1 MKEEIMKKQLLLLAV
16 LASMVGV
23 GCSSKTNTAT
33 PPVETTVTT
42 NPAVDPGTPDGGGTG
57 GGLSD
62 GGGDTVDFVPVSF
75 SIFNSYVGTHP
86 INSPKNIKISVNL
99 TEVDSTLKFSG
110 SVKISYEDNGQTF
123 TGTFESSA
131 DKNQNI
137 SGLKDNDVP
146 ESAYNY
152 WFSKDGKTVFTGI
165 FQDALGSVVL
175 VIDKT
180 VDQGDG
186 QGTGYVSGSVYFKN
200 FAQSQATQ
208 SPYRKCWFIYAGPY
222 DCRSTEVMQKS
233 SLTLGTGEGYR
244 KLGTFTG
251 MSKVNAFNL

>member
-1 MKEEIMKKQLLLLAV
+1 MKKQLLLLAV

-33 PPVETTVTT
+33 PPVETAVTT
-42 NPAVDPGTPDGGGTG
+42 NPAVDPGTPAGGGTG
-57 GGLSD
+57 GGLSN
-62 GGGDTVDFVPVSF
+62 GGGATVDFVPVSF
-75 SIFNSYVGTHP
+75 SLFNSYVGTHP

-99 TEVDSTLKFSG
+99 TEVDSTLKYAG

-123 TGTFESSA
+123 TGTFESG
-131 DKNQNI
+131 DGKNQSI
-137 SGLKDNDVP
+137 DGLRDNDVY
-146 ESAYNY
+146 ESTFNY
-152 WFSKDGKTVFTGI
+152 WFSKDGKTVFSGI

-208 SPYRKCWFIYAGPY
+208 SPYRKCWFIYVGPH

-233 SLTLGTGEGYR
+233 SITLGTGEGYR

-251 MSKVNAFNL
+251 LSKVSAFNL

>member
-1 MKEEIMKKQLLLLAV
+1 MKKQLLLLAV

-33 PPVETTVTT
+33 PPVTDTPVVN
-42 NPAVDPGTPDGGGTG
+42 NPTDTGTPSGGGTG

-62 GGGDTVDFVPVSF
+62 GGGGDTVEFVPVSF

-86 INSPKNIKISVNL
+86 LNSPKNIKISV
-99 TEVDSTLKFSG
+99 DLKDNGSLRFAG
-110 SVKISYEDNGQTF
+110 SVKISYEDNGQMF
-123 TGTFESSA
+123 TGTFESGEGT
-131 DKNQNI
+131 NQNI
-137 SGLKDNDVP
+137 DGLKDNDVM
-146 ESAYNY
+146 ESVYNY
-152 WFSKDGKTVFTGI
+152 WFSKDSKTVFTGMY
-165 FQDALGSVVL
+165 QDALGSIVL
-175 VIDKT
+175 VVDKT

-222 DCRSTEVMQKS
+222 DCRSTEIMNKS
-233 SLTLGTGEGYR
+233 ALYPTTAQGYR

-251 MSKVNAFNL
+251 LSKANAFNL